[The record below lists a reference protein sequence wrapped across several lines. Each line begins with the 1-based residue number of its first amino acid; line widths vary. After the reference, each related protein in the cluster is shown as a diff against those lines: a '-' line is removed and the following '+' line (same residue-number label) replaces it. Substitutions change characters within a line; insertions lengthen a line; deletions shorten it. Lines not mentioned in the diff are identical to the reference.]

1 MELLSWIIRC
11 LWPRYFL
18 APEDS
23 FSIFFSE
30 AVSVFLNLILVAS
43 RCSLLVSILA
53 TKIEL
58 SVSIRIL
65 YKLYMFSCSAVFLP
79 WSKSV
84 WPIFSYGVCGL
95 LYCLVRHCY
104 HCFSV
109 IDTQNRDNW
118 GCSPISI
125 DSCWLIIVGV
135 ICNIL
140 LKNLST

>member
-1 MELLSWIIRC
+1 MTWSHGTIVLDYKVSMTKIFSFFN
-11 LWPRYFL
+11 FL
-18 APEDS
+18 FRSS
-23 FSIFFSE
+23 FG
-30 AVSVFLNLILVAS
+30 FLESYIGRVMLQ
-43 RCSLLVSILA
+43 LVSILA

-65 YKLYMFSCSAVFLP
+65 YKLYNMFSCSAVFLP

-95 LYCLVRHCY
+95 LYCLVRHCH

-140 LKNLST
+140 LK